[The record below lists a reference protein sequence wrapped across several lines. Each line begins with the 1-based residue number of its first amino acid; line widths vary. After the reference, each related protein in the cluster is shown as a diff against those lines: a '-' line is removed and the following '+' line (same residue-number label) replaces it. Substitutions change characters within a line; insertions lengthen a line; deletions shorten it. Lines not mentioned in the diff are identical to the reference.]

1 MFAVFSQIRGTTQV
15 LVPPLSLALA
25 GPGERRCARAAA
37 RQGAATAGAPGFQAA
52 AADPAELPR
61 RSSRPALRRR
71 RGVEPGAPGFQELHP
86 APRVQLAPRLRP
98 RCGAGPGAPG
108 FQVPHPAPQVQRAPG
123 HLAGRRTPA
132 AGLPRLDAEDGAS
145 ARPTPA
151 ARGLVAGVRRH
162 TARADEGLRWLA
174 GALQLPVGVQLW
186 PPHLPSGSAG
196 GRAGARR
203 LAGRGP
209 PASTVPPTTPSKGG
223 RMLSSPPPRRAAAA
237 PAAARSAAH
246 GATRAPRRAGLPLA
260 PPLAQPLGPRSSA
273 HWLAELRPPAAG

>member
-1 MFAVFSQIRGTTQV
+1 MLGSPGASHLNIKSCLQSLSSKAMETAVAARSASRFLLRTTSAMVTQRAFQD
-15 LVPPLSLALA
+15 LRRRRESLALA

-52 AADPAELPR
+52 AADPTELPR

-186 PPHLPSGSAG
+186 PPHLPSGSAV
-196 GRAGARR
+196 GRAGAHR
-203 LAGRGP
+203 LAGRG
-209 PASTVPPTTPSKGG
+209 
-223 RMLSSPPPRRAAAA
+223 R
-237 PAAARSAAH
+237 
-246 GATRAPRRAGLPLA
+246 
-260 PPLAQPLGPRSSA
+260 
-273 HWLAELRPPAAG
+273 